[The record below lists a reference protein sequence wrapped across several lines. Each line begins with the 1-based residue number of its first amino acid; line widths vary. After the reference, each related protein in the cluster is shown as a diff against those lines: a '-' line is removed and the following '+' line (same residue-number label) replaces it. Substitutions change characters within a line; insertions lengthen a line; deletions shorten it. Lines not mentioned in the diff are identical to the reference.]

1 MSTTEKPKYYGKRH
15 RLAKPELLAPAG
27 NLEKLKFA
35 IHYGAD
41 AVYIGGQKYGL
52 RSNADNF
59 SFEEM
64 REGVEF
70 ANRYGAKV
78 FVATN
83 IYAHDEDIAGLE
95 EYLCKLEEVGIS
107 AVIVADPAI
116 IETALR
122 CAPGLEVHLST
133 QQSTLNWQ
141 AVKFWK
147 EEGLPRVVLGR
158 ETSFAEIAEIKKH
171 VDVEIE
177 AFIHGAMC
185 SSFSGRCVLSNHFT
199 DRDSNRGGCCQSCRW
214 KYDLFEDARSEQ
226 EWVSEEDA
234 ADQQMLQQFSL
245 GVNQKPLYE
254 EQDSAFSMGS
264 KDLCMLE
271 DIPNLIEVGVDSF
284 KIEGRMKSIHYVA
297 TVVNAY
303 RQAIDSYMADPDNYV
318 LKSEW
323 LEDINKAANRP
334 LNTGFFYDTPDHE
347 DHIYEAEEKAVPYD
361 FAGLV
366 LDYDEATGIAT
377 VQQRNHFKP
386 GQEIE
391 FFGPNQMFFKQ
402 TVGQLW
408 DEEGN
413 ELDAARHPLQKVKMK
428 VDQPVRYFDMM
439 RKNNTKQAK
448 QAVKAAVT
456 V

>member
-1 MSTTEKPKYYGKRH
+1 MQATTEAHVRKYSGRRN
-15 RLAKPELLAPAG
+15 RLSKPELLAPAG

-70 ANRYGAKV
+70 AKKYGAKV

-83 IYAHDEDIAGLE
+83 IYAHNEDLGGIE
-95 EYLCKLEEVGIS
+95 EYLRNLYDAGIS
-107 AVIVADPAI
+107 AVIVADPVI
-116 IETALR
+116 VETAQK
-122 CAPGLEVHLST
+122 AVPGLEVHLST
-133 QQSTLNWQ
+133 QQSTVNWQ
-141 AVKFWK
+141 SVQFWK

-158 ETSFAEIAEIKKH
+158 ETSMEEIEEIKRH

-185 SSFSGRCVLSNHFT
+185 SSYSGRCVLSNHFT

-214 KYDLFEDARSEQ
+214 KYDLFEDARPEG
-226 EWVSEEDA
+226 ETWISEEEALSDPV
-234 ADQQMLQQFSL
+234 LQKFQL
-245 GVNQKPLYE
+245 GVNQLPQFDE
-254 EQDSAFSMGS
+254 ADNAFTMGS
-264 KDLCMLE
+264 KDLCMIE
-271 DIPNLIEVGVDSF
+271 HVPDLIDVGVDSF

-297 TVVNAY
+297 TVVNVY

-318 LKSEW
+318 LKPEW
-323 LEDINKAANRP
+323 VEEINKAANRP

-347 DHIYEAEEKAVPYD
+347 DHIYEPEEKATPYD

-366 LDYDEATGIAT
+366 MDYDQATGLVT

-386 GQEIE
+386 GQEVE
-391 FFGPNQMFFKQ
+391 FFGPGGTFFKQ
-402 TVGQLW
+402 TVGVIW

-413 ELDAARHPLQKVKMK
+413 ELDAARHPLQRVKFKVN
-428 VDQPVRYFDMM
+428 QPVTYFDMM
-439 RKNNTKQAK
+439 RKKK
-448 QAVKAAVT
+448 
-456 V
+456 

>member
-1 MSTTEKPKYYGKRH
+1 METTMQHKPKYKGKRY
-15 RLAKPELLAPAG
+15 RLDKPELLAPAG

-70 ANRYGAKV
+70 AKKYGAKV

-83 IYAHDEDIAGLE
+83 IYAHNEDLAGIE
-95 EYLCKLEEVGIS
+95 EYLRNLYEVGIS
-107 AVIVADPAI
+107 AIIVADPVI
-116 IETALR
+116 VDTAR
-122 CAPGLEVHLST
+122 RVVPNLEVHLST
-133 QQSTLNWQ
+133 QQSTVNWQ
-141 AVKFWK
+141 AVKYWK

-158 ETSFAEIAEIKKH
+158 ETSLEEIAEIKKH

-185 SSFSGRCVLSNHFT
+185 SSYSGRCVLSNHFT

-214 KYDLFEDARSEQ
+214 KYDLFEDARE
-226 EWVSEEDA
+226 EPVWISEEEAREDRV
-234 ADQQMLQQFSL
+234 LQQFKL
-245 GVNQKPLYE
+245 GVTQLPQFAAEDN
-254 EQDSAFSMGS
+254 AFTMGS
-264 KDLCMLE
+264 KDLCMISN
-271 DIPNLIEVGVDSF
+271 IPDLIDVGVDSF

-303 RQAIDSYMADPDNYV
+303 RQAIDSYMADPEHFTV
-318 LKSEW
+318 KPEW
-323 LEDINKAANRP
+323 IQEINKAANRP

-347 DHIYEAEEKAVPYD
+347 DHIYEPEEKAAPYD

-366 LDYDEATGIAT
+366 MDYDAETGIAT
-377 VQQRNHFKP
+377 IQQRNHFKP
-386 GQEIE
+386 GQEVE
-391 FFGPNQMFFKQ
+391 FFGPRGTFFKQ
-402 TVGQLW
+402 TVGTLW
-408 DEEGN
+408 DENGN
-413 ELDAARHPLQKVKMK
+413 EIDAARHPLQLVKFK
-428 VDQPVRYFDMM
+428 TEQPVKYFDMM
-439 RKNNTKQAK
+439 RKKK
-448 QAVKAAVT
+448 
-456 V
+456 

>member
-1 MSTTEKPKYYGKRH
+1 MDTITKPKYTGKRY
-15 RLAKPELLAPAG
+15 RLDKPELLAPAG

-70 ANRYGAKV
+70 ANEYGAKV

-83 IYAHDEDIAGLE
+83 IYAHNEDIEGIEA
-95 EYLCKLEEVGIS
+95 YLKKLYEVGIS
-107 AVIVADPAI
+107 AIIVADPAI
-116 IETALR
+116 IEVAQR
-122 CAPGLEVHLST
+122 AVPGLEVHLST
-133 QQSTLNWQ
+133 QQSTINWQ
-141 AVKFWK
+141 AVQFWK

-158 ETSFAEIAEIKKH
+158 EASLEEIAEIKEH
-171 VDVEIE
+171 VDIEIE

-214 KYDLFEDARSEQ
+214 KYDLFEDAREN
-226 EWVSEEDA
+226 EVWVSEEDTR
-234 ADQQMLQQFSL
+234 DSQILKNYEL
-245 GVNQKPLYE
+245 GVNQLPLYE
-254 EQDSAFSMGS
+254 EGDQAFTMGS

-271 DIPNLIEVGVDSF
+271 NIPDLIDVGIDSF

-297 TVVNAY
+297 TVVNVY
-303 RQAIDSYMADPDNYV
+303 RQAIDSYMADPENYE

-323 LEDINKAANRP
+323 LEEIQKAANRP

-347 DHIYEAEEKAVPYD
+347 DHIYEPEEKAVPYD

-366 LDYDEATGIAT
+366 MDYDEKSQMATI
-377 VQQRNHFKP
+377 QQRNYFKT
-386 GQEIE
+386 GDEIE
-391 FFGPNQMFFKQ
+391 FFGPNGTFFKQ
-402 TVGQLW
+402 KVGEIY
-408 DEEGN
+408 DEAGN
-413 ELDAARHPLQKVKMK
+413 LLDAARHPLQKVKLK
-428 VDQPVRYFDMM
+428 VDQSVAFFDMM
-439 RKNNTKQAK
+439 RKKK
-448 QAVKAAVT
+448 
-456 V
+456 

>member
-1 MSTTEKPKYYGKRH
+1 MDTITKPKYTGKRY
-15 RLAKPELLAPAG
+15 RLDKPELLAPAG

-70 ANRYGAKV
+70 ANKYGAKV

-83 IYAHDEDIAGLE
+83 IYAHNEDIEGIEA
-95 EYLCKLEEVGIS
+95 YLKKLYEVGIS
-107 AVIVADPAI
+107 AIIVADPAI
-116 IETALR
+116 IEVAQR
-122 CAPGLEVHLST
+122 AVPGLEVHLST
-133 QQSTLNWQ
+133 QQSTINWQ
-141 AVKFWK
+141 AVQFWK

-158 ETSFAEIAEIKKH
+158 EASLEEIAEIKEH
-171 VDVEIE
+171 VDIEIE

-214 KYDLFEDARSEQ
+214 KYDLFEDAREN
-226 EWVSEEDA
+226 EVWVSEEDTR
-234 ADQQMLQQFSL
+234 DSQILKNYEL
-245 GVNQKPLYE
+245 GVNQLPLYE
-254 EQDSAFSMGS
+254 EGDQAFTMGS

-271 DIPNLIEVGVDSF
+271 NIPDLIDVGIDSF

-297 TVVNAY
+297 TVVNVY
-303 RQAIDSYMADPDNYV
+303 RQAIDSYMADPENYE
-318 LKSEW
+318 LKPEW
-323 LEDINKAANRP
+323 LEEIQKAANRP

-347 DHIYEAEEKAVPYD
+347 DHIYEPEEKAVPYD

-366 LDYDEATGIAT
+366 MDYDEKSQMATI
-377 VQQRNHFKP
+377 QQRNYFKT
-386 GQEIE
+386 GDEIE
-391 FFGPNQMFFKQ
+391 FFGPNGTFFKQ
-402 TVGQLW
+402 KVGEIY
-408 DEEGN
+408 DEAGN
-413 ELDAARHPLQKVKMK
+413 LLDAARHPLQKVKLK
-428 VDQPVRYFDMM
+428 VDQSVAFFDMM
-439 RKNNTKQAK
+439 RKKK
-448 QAVKAAVT
+448 
-456 V
+456 

>member
-1 MSTTEKPKYYGKRH
+1 MQTAEKHSPKYTGKRH
-15 RLAKPELLAPAG
+15 RLEKPELLAPAG

-70 ANRYGAKV
+70 AKKYGAKV

-83 IYAHDEDIAGLE
+83 IYAHNEDLDGIE
-95 EYLCKLEEVGIS
+95 EYLRNLYEAGIS
-107 AVIVADPAI
+107 AVIVADPI
-116 IETALR
+116 IVDTAR
-122 CAPGLEVHLST
+122 RAVPGLEVHLST
-133 QQSTLNWQ
+133 QQSTVNWQ

-158 ETSFAEIAEIKKH
+158 ETSLEEIEEIKKH

-185 SSFSGRCVLSNHFT
+185 SSYSGRCVLSNHFT

-214 KYDLFEDARSEQ
+214 KYDLFEDSRPETA
-226 EWVSEEDA
+226 WISEEEAMGDPV
-234 ADQQMLQQFSL
+234 LHQFQL
-245 GVNQKPLYE
+245 GVTQLPLFE
-254 EQDSAFSMGS
+254 EQDNAFTMGS
-264 KDLCMLE
+264 KDLCMIE
-271 DIPNLIEVGVDSF
+271 HVPDLIDVGVDSF

-297 TVVNAY
+297 TVVNVY

-318 LKSEW
+318 LKPEW
-323 LEDINKAANRP
+323 IEEINKAANRP

-347 DHIYEAEEKAVPYD
+347 DHIYEPEEKAAPYD

-366 LDYDEATGIAT
+366 MEYDEATGMAVI
-377 VQQRNHFKP
+377 QQRNHFKP
-386 GQEIE
+386 GQEVE
-391 FFGPNQMFFKQ
+391 FFGPGGTFFKQ
-402 TVGQLW
+402 VVEQIW

-413 ELDAARHPLQKVKMK
+413 ELDAARHPLQKVKIK
-428 VDQPVRYFDMM
+428 VDQPVSYFDMM
-439 RKNNTKQAK
+439 RKKK
-448 QAVKAAVT
+448 
-456 V
+456 